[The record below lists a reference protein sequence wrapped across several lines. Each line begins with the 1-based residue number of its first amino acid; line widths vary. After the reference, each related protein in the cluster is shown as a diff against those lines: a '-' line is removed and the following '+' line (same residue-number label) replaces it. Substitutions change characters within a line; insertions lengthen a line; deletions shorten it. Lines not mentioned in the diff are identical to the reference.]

1 MPTWEEQ
8 KRAGQTAFINQ
19 DTSLQAAHE
28 SVDRFYRQIL
38 TEGYISS
45 SMERSD
51 LTQQIAENVYEPTK
65 EDWREYEQYV
75 DQHQCP
81 EQELGIDMEP
91 ER

>member
-1 MPTWEEQ
+1 MPTWEET

-19 DTSLQAAHE
+19 ESGLPAAHE

-38 TEGYISS
+38 TNGYISP

-51 LTQQIAENVYEPTK
+51 LTQQIAENLYEPTK
-65 EDWREYEQYV
+65 EDWKEYERYL
-75 DQHQCP
+75 DQDQLP
-81 EQELGIDMEP
+81 EQEPGIDMEP